1 MSYAT
6 IERRDNHV
14 AILRMDREARL
25 NALGVE
31 LVDDVVAA
39 LNELEADTEV
49 RSVVLAGAG
58 RAFSSGGDLA
68 DVGARVAGG
77 EPEARIAVMGS
88 LHHLIT
94 GLRNSRLPIVAAVSG
109 PVYGAGFST
118 ALACDLIVA
127 AADARFCQVFVRRN
141 LVPDLG
147 SAWLLPRAV
156 GVHTAK
162 ELMLLGEEIDAER
175 ARELGIV
182 YRLVETPEQAR
193 EEAISLAEQMTTTV
207 PATMAMAKNLSNRSQ
222 AMTLEDSLRFE
233 VHSQSIALG
242 TPDTLAAMRAFL
254 EKTAR

>member
-1 MSYAT
+1 MG
-6 IERRDNHV
+6 ERV
-14 AILRMDREARL
+14 SGGEAEARL
-25 NALGVE
+25 DAMT
-31 LVDDVVAA
+31 A
-39 LNELEADTEV
+39 
-49 RSVVLAGAG
+49 
-58 RAFSSGGDLA
+58 
-68 DVGARVAGG
+68 
-77 EPEARIAVMGS
+77 

-94 GLRNSRLPIVAAVSG
+94 ALRNSRLPIVAAVTG
-109 PVYGAGFST
+109 PAYGAGFST

-127 AADARFCQVFVRRN
+127 SADARFCQVFVRRN

-147 SAWLLPRAV
+147 SAWFLPRAV
-156 GVHTAK
+156 GVHTSK

-182 YRLVETPEQAR
+182 NRLVETPEQAL
-193 EEAISLAEQMTTTV
+193 EEAISLAEKMTATA
-207 PATMAMAKNLSNRSQ
+207 PATMAMAKDLINRSQ

>member
-1 MSYAT
+1 LSYAT
-6 IERRDNHV
+6 IERRDDHV

-31 LVDDVVAA
+31 LVTDVVAA
-39 LNELEADTEV
+39 LNELEADSEV
-49 RSVVLAGAG
+49 RAVVLAGAG

-77 EPEARIAVMGS
+77 EPEARIEVMGA

-109 PVYGAGFST
+109 PAYGAGFST

-147 SAWLLPRAV
+147 SAWLLPRTV
-156 GVHTAK
+156 GTHAAK
-162 ELMLLGEEIDAER
+162 ELMLLGEEIDAAR
-175 ARELGIV
+175 AKELGIV
-182 YRLVETPEQAR
+182 NRLVDTADD
-193 EEAISLAEQMTTTV
+193 ALAEALALAEKLATPI
-207 PATMAMAKNLSNRSQ
+207 PAVVTMAKDLINRGEGT
-222 AMTLEDSLRFE
+222 TLEDSLRIE
-233 VHSQSIALG
+233 ALAQAIALG
-242 TPDTLAAMRAFL
+242 TDETLGAMRAFL
-254 EKTAR
+254 EKSAK